1 MNTPNPPHEVQ
12 GSQPP
17 VPIHRQILSLALPAL
32 GALIAEPIFVL
43 ADSAMVG
50 HLGLHELAGL
60 SLASTILMTVVGLC
74 VFLAYA
80 TTAATARKAG
90 AGDRPGAVRDGIDG
104 MWLALLLGLIL
115 TAALL
120 AFGSPLARAFNPDPL
135 TLPHALAYL
144 RASAPG
150 IPGML
155 LVLAATGV
163 LRGLLDTKTPLIVAS
178 IGAVANIGA
187 NAALIYGLRMGVAG
201 SGLGTALVQTAM
213 GLALAAIV
221 GIKARKL
228 GVTLG
233 PRGTGLLASTKSGVP
248 LLIRTAALRLALLA
262 TVATATAL
270 GSVVLASH
278 QIVNSVW
285 GLTAFA
291 LDALAIA
298 AQALVAQGLGASDA
312 ERVRSMLRIMVRW
325 GLAAGAVIGI
335 VIAAGAWLIVP
346 LFTSSPEVRAAAV
359 GGLIVIGILMPLAG
373 YVFVLDGV
381 LIGAG
386 DGRFLAWAGI
396 LTLVAYLP
404 ALWFVPRLAP
414 GGTRGIIWLWI
425 AMAGVF
431 MAARAVVLGL
441 RSRGTAWMR
450 LGI

>member
-404 ALWFVPRLAP
+404 ALWFVSRLAP
-414 GGTRGIIWLWI
+414 GGTWGVIWLWI